1 MCSRIASVPGGSER
15 FPAGARHGAS
25 SSAHTPSPSKINL
38 RFMVERG
45 APAGLRSPVYECK
58 PFPHTAAKQIP
69 YLVIPDSVR
78 RRNGVRYPL
87 SSCPFF
93 YFRFSFLFPAAS
105 RRRIPTHLLFSLRM
119 SISPPSPQLVQSQ
132 PSLERGLGLKEAVA
146 LNMIEIVGIGPFV
159 VSSLVIKAMGGP
171 QALIAWLAGAL
182 LATLDGFVWSEL
194 GAAMPKAGGTYVFLR
209 EAYGPGRWG
218 RLMSFLFVWQT
229 FVQAPLSVAS
239 ASIGFARY
247 AGYLH
252 PLTLWQAKAISGG
265 LVIFLVIL
273 LYRKIT
279 TIGKISVLLWVGV
292 VGTMLWLIWGGI
304 RHFDP
309 KLAFDFPP
317 GAFHLSSIWFAG
329 LGAAMIN
336 TVYSYWGYY
345 NICHLGGEIRN
356 PEKNIPR
363 GIFLSILGITVLYLA
378 MQTSLL
384 GVVPWREAQNTPFI
398 ASLFVERLYGT
409 GAAHFVTWMVL
420 WIAMAS
426 VFSLLLGYSR
436 VPYSAALDG
445 NFFPVFAK
453 VHPTKHFPHVSLLIL
468 GALAFLFSIIL
479 KLETA
484 IAGILAMRLIV
495 QFIGQAVGVMLLRRR
510 LGSEK
515 LPFKMWLY
523 PVPAVLTMF
532 GWAWLF
538 WQTGPAR
545 KWGLL
550 EIALGAT
557 AFLIRAREMRQ
568 WPFAPANEEVS
579 AN

>member
-1 MCSRIASVPGGSER
+1 MPSRFEPRRVSVL
-15 FPAGARHGAS
+15 F
-25 SSAHTPSPSKINL
+25 SPDMPEQQNRATL
-38 RFMVERG
+38 
-45 APAGLRSPVYECK
+45 P
-58 PFPHTAAKQIP
+58 
-69 YLVIPDSVR
+69 
-78 RRNGVRYPL
+78 
-87 SSCPFF
+87 
-93 YFRFSFLFPAAS
+93 PAAS
-105 RRRIPTHLLFSLRM
+105 SAEVH
-119 SISPPSPQLVQSQ
+119 
-132 PSLERGLGLKEAVA
+132 LERGLGLKEAVA

-218 RLMSFLFVWQT
+218 RMMSFLFVWQT

-252 PLTLWQAKAISGG
+252 PLTWWQAKIISGG
-265 LVIFLVIL
+265 LVILLVVL
-273 LYRKIT
+273 LYRRIQ
-279 TIGKISVLLWVGV
+279 TIGKISVLLWAGV
-292 VGTMLWLIWGGI
+292 VGTMLWLIWGGV

-317 GAFHLSSIWFAG
+317 GAFHLNSLWFAG
-329 LGAAMIN
+329 LGAAMVN
-336 TVYSYWGYY
+336 TIYSYWGYY

-356 PEKNIPR
+356 PQKNIPR

-384 GVVPWREAQNTPFI
+384 GVIPWREAQHSPFI
-398 ASLFVERLYGT
+398 ASLFVEKLYGI

-420 WIAMAS
+420 WIALAS
-426 VFSLLLGYSR
+426 IFSLLLGYSR

-445 NFFPVFAK
+445 NFFPFFAK
-453 VHPTKHFPHVSLLIL
+453 LHPTKHFPHVSLLVL
-468 GALAFLFSIIL
+468 GALAFTFSIVL

-495 QFIGQAVGVMLLRRR
+495 QFIGQAVGVMVLRRR
-510 LGSEK
+510 WGSER

-523 PVPAVLTMF
+523 PLPAVLTMM

-545 KWGLL
+545 KFGLM
-550 EIALGAT
+550 EIALGVT
-557 AFLIRAREMRQ
+557 AYMIWAKVKGF
-568 WPFAPANEEVS
+568 WPFVSPGAPGSEPAGIVEED
-579 AN
+579 A